1 MKNQLLLK
9 FTGNIVSAFICLLFI
24 GSLLFINACSDS
36 GDDAERTLEIGV
48 LAPLTGSI
56 ASAGESGVAA
66 ISLALDDVNQYLEN
80 SGSQLKVSIDIRDD
94 QTDTTAAL
102 QRLKEFHDKGIR
114 FVIGPYTSAN
124 AAAILDY
131 ANQNEM
137 IMLSPSSVATTLS
150 IADDNLFRLIPDDQS
165 QAEAIA
171 ALFTHDNIDHI
182 IPIVRSDVW
191 GDGLINNV
199 SQLMT
204 QQGKTLITP
213 IRYDPSNINTAAII
227 SEVTLAINQTLQ
239 QVPAARTAVYLLSF
253 AEGTSI
259 LSAASATPEA
269 SLVRWYGSSA
279 YATNASLILDSDAS
293 VFAYQQSLRCPIFA
307 PDAAA
312 KDLWQPIVDKL
323 VSQLGRAPE
332 SYALTSYDAV
342 WLMALAYKDS
352 SDPDD
357 LASFKTSLTQTAGI
371 FYGITGRTAF
381 NAAGDRKF
389 ATLGLL
395 GLSFDNN
402 MYSWK
407 EYGNYSNS
415 SGQLVIY

>member
-1 MKNQLLLK
+1 MKNQLLLNIS
-9 FTGNIVSAFICLLFI
+9 GNVVSTFICLLVI

-36 GDDAERTLEIGV
+36 DDDAERTLQIGV
-48 LAPLTGSI
+48 LAPLTGSL
-56 ASAGESGVAA
+56 SSTGESGVAA

-80 SGSQLKVSIDIRDD
+80 SESQLKVSLDVRDD
-94 QTDTTAAL
+94 QTDTAAAL
-102 QRLKEFHDKGIR
+102 QHLKDFHEKGIR

-124 AAAILDY
+124 AAAVLNY
-131 ANQNEM
+131 ANQNGM
-137 IMLSPSSVATTLS
+137 ILLSPSSVATTLS
-150 IADDNLFRLIPDDQS
+150 IPDDNLFRLIPDDQS

-171 ALFTHDNIDHI
+171 ALFNYDNVDHI

-199 SQLMT
+199 SELMT

-213 IRYDPSNINTAAII
+213 IRYDPSNVNTTAII
-227 SEVTLAINQTLQ
+227 SQVALDINETLQ

-259 LSAASATPEA
+259 LSAAAATPDA

-279 YATNASLILDSDAS
+279 YATNSSLILNSDAS
-293 VFAYQQSLRCPIFA
+293 AFAFQQSLRCPIFA

-312 KDLWQPIVDKL
+312 KDLWQPIVDEL
-323 VSQLGRAPE
+323 ENQLGRVPE
-332 SYALTSYDAV
+332 SYALSSYDAV

-352 SDPDD
+352 ANPDD
-357 LASFKTSLTQTAGI
+357 LGSFKTSLTQTAGI
-371 FYGITGRTAF
+371 FYGITGRTALKE
-381 NAAGDRKF
+381 AGDRKF

-402 MYSWK
+402 VYSWK